1 MRNIV
6 EGDEKTEADIS
17 SAFNG
22 TMPPAIEP
30 KEQIQTEQKQAED
43 DFFGDEPQE
52 DEQHSPVEEKPKRGR
67 KKAEPT
73 AEAVEQTEIG

>member
-1 MRNIV
+1 
-6 EGDEKTEADIS
+6 
-17 SAFNG
+17 
-22 TMPPAIEP
+22 MPPAIEP
-30 KEQIQTEQKQAED
+30 KDKIQTEQKQAED

-52 DEQHSPVEEKPKRGR
+52 DEQQSPVEEKPKRGR